1 MYEMKSTNKIIYYDK
16 LYKEINKKFTLQKS
30 MFCHTYSGETYLL
43 PNKEEGIGHYHCF
56 YNSELDFFNKCVN
69 DKIFCF
75 LNIKNN
81 NWLLRK
87 IANYILEE
95 YHVKNKEYK
104 KIL

>member
-16 LYKEINKKFTLQKS
+16 LYKEINKKFKIEKAASDYAFQTV
-30 MFCHTYSGETYLL
+30 YLL

-81 NWLLRK
+81 NWLLQK